1 MIGSTSSDMYE
12 VWKGP
17 NVEIV
22 YIPYKYNTKLKIEE
36 FWNPEIVYYLFAKYW
51 KLSFV
56 IALFYITAIRIIE
69 NLMKE
74 KRAFELKKSLF
85 IWNIS
90 LAIFSVVGMIR
101 SGEEFF
107 YVTVN
112 KPFVHTICYSM
123 NPNEPVAYWA
133 CAFALSKVAELFDTI
148 FLVLR
153 KRKVIFLHWYHHVV
167 VLIYSWNSAV
177 ELTAAG
183 RWFIFMNFSVH
194 SVMYTYYALTSI
206 GFRFPKIISMSVTI
220 LQTGQ
225 MLIGVAISCYV
236 YYLRSIVNIVPCQQS
251 YENLTLCF
259 SIYLSF
265 AILFMNFFIKSYF
278 SRKDIK
284 KIQ

>member
-1 MIGSTSSDMYE
+1 MMVTSSNMYE

-22 YIPYKYNTKLKIEE
+22 YIPYEYVTKLQIEE
-36 FWNPEIVYYLFAKYW
+36 YWDPYFVYYMFAKYW

-56 IALFYITAIRIIE
+56 IALIYIIMIRMIE
-69 NLMKE
+69 NAMKE

-85 IWNIS
+85 LWNTS
-90 LAIFSVVGMIR
+90 LAIFSIIGMIR
-101 SGEEFF
+101 SGEEFL
-107 YVTVN
+107 YVFFN
-112 KPFVHTICYSM
+112 KPFTHSICYSM
-123 NPNEPVAYWA
+123 NPNEPVAFWA

-194 SVMYTYYALTSI
+194 SIMYSYYALTSI
-206 GFRFPKIISMSVTI
+206 GLRFPKIVSMAVTI
-220 LQTGQ
+220 LQTSQ
-225 MLIGVAISCYV
+225 MLIGVAISCSV
-236 YYLRSIVNIVPCQQS
+236 YYLRSVINMIPCQQS

-278 SRKDIK
+278 SRKDKMK
-284 KIQ
+284 KE